1 MRVELGALVAEAG
14 FPATTPVA
22 LATSGMDGT
31 IRTAAGGQ
39 WPSGRTVGTSD
50 LFYVASL
57 AKQLTGAAAALL
69 VRNGHLDPDAP
80 VSLYQPELPA
90 WAANITSR
98 QLAHHI
104 AGLPEASV
112 LEKQTGAGHWTSDFV
127 LSALRSISV
136 LPHQPHMAHIYSN
149 AGYVLL
155 AHIVERISG
164 QSFADFVETQM
175 LVPNGVLG
183 MRFVTSAD
191 ASLPQQAML
200 GPTLP
205 LTVGDGGLW
214 SSAPA
219 FAHWLHLMNQ
229 DVLNIQEI
237 VASDGR
243 LNDGTPVGYGWG
255 IGLRVRNG
263 ERLYLHSGS
272 WSGAIARAARLPE
285 RGIGVVA
292 LAGSD
297 DEEALAKLVEDT
309 LVELTGHVDE
319 MTTRTSAR

>member
-1 MRVELGALVAEAG
+1 VRELGALVAEAG
-14 FPATTPVA
+14 FPATTPIA
-22 LATSGMDGT
+22 LAICDMDGT
-31 IRTAAGGQ
+31 IGMAAAGQ

-69 VRNGHLDPDAP
+69 VRNGRLDPDAP

-90 WAANITSR
+90 WAANITPR
-98 QLAHHI
+98 QLAHHT
-104 AGLPEASV
+104 AGLPEASI
-112 LEKQTGAGHWTSDFV
+112 LEKQTGSGHWTSDFV
-127 LSALRSISV
+127 LSALQNISV
-136 LPHQPHMAHIYSN
+136 LPHQPLMAHIYSN

-155 AHIVERISG
+155 ARIVERISG
-164 QSFADFVETQM
+164 QSFADFAETQM
-175 LVPNGVLG
+175 FVPNGISG
-183 MRFVTSAD
+183 MRYVTSAD

-200 GPTLP
+200 GSTLP
-205 LTVGDGGLW
+205 LAVGDGGLW

-219 FAHWLHLMNQ
+219 FARWLHLMNR
-229 DVLNIQEI
+229 DALNIEEI
-237 VASDGR
+237 VASDAR
-243 LNDGTPVGYGWG
+243 LSDGTPVGCGWG

-272 WSGAIARAARLPE
+272 WSGAIARAAQLPE

-292 LAGSD
+292 MAGSD
-297 DEEALAKLVEDT
+297 DEEALAMLVEDT
-309 LVELTGHVDE
+309 LVELTGPVDG